1 MIWVLDD
8 PPIRSGPG
16 ALDRRRPR
24 RIIGEM
30 ETVRAARPK
39 DCEAIAGIYNAAI
52 AERSSTF
59 ETEYRA
65 TADVE
70 RWLDSPRHPLLVAT
84 SGGAVVGWARISEY
98 SPRLCYEGVGEGSV
112 YVRSSERGRGLGS
125 ALALALIQ
133 EAGRAGYHKLVGKL
147 FADNIASL
155 RLVSRHGFRQVGIH
169 LRHGRLDGQWRDVV
183 LVERL
188 VGDAARA
195 TPAAGSAGR
204 KNRTGPAT

>member
-8 PPIRSGPG
+8 QPMRPGPR
-16 ALDRRRPR
+16 AIDRTRPR

-30 ETVRAARPK
+30 ETVRAARWE

-52 AERSSTF
+52 AERNSTF

-70 RWLDSPRHPLLVAT
+70 RWLDSPRHPVLVAT
-84 SGGAVVGWARISEY
+84 SGDAVVGWARITEY
-98 SPRLCYEGVGEGSV
+98 SPRPCYEGVGEGSV

-133 EAGRAGYHKLVGKL
+133 EAGRTGYHKIVGKL
-147 FADNIASL
+147 FADSVASL
-155 RLVSRHGFRQVGIH
+155 RLVSRQGFRQVGVH
-169 LRHGRLDGQWRDVV
+169 LRHGRLDGEWRDVV

-195 TPAAGSAGR
+195 TPSAGSAGR
-204 KNRTGPAT
+204 RNRTARET